1 MLAWLD
7 RAYESPEFC
16 EAQLIVR
23 DIREEEVVSESNGG
37 VDGA

>member
-7 RAYESPEFC
+7 RAYGNPEFC

-23 DIREEEVVSESNGG
+23 EIREEEVVSESNGSADG
-37 VDGA
+37 V